1 MCGISGIIGK
11 NISQNEIVNMISK
24 LSHRGPDAQMVWNDE
39 KCFLGHRR
47 LSIIDLSAAANQ
59 PMHSA
64 CGRYVIVYNGEIYNF
79 KEIASELKLKL
90 KTNSD
95 TEVILEAFVKLGHD
109 FVNKLNGMFA
119 IAIWDKDLKELH
131 LFRDRIGVKPL
142 YYYIDNE
149 IFAFASELKALTSL
163 QRIKSKLTI
172 DKNALASYFH
182 YGFIPQPLSIYN
194 QIKKFPQAHSAVY
207 KHPEFKICQ
216 YWDLTNLD
224 EKSKITSEVE
234 ASSQLDELL
243 NSAVSSRL
251 VSDVPFG
258 SFLSGGIDSSIV
270 TALAQK
276 HTSGK
281 LNTFSI
287 GFKESAYDESAFAA
301 KIASF
306 LGTNHHEYILSEKD
320 ALNYIPDLM
329 KIYDEPFA
337 DSSALPVLLVSL
349 MAKQEV
355 SMVLSGD
362 GGDELFMGYGSYN
375 WAKRFDNPM
384 LYAFR
389 GMIKTLLEKSDS
401 RKRRA
406 ARLFDFDSKTNLV
419 SHIFSQEQYLFNNKE
434 VEQLLSFKADLPSA
448 FKEFC
453 ESSKRRFS
461 SKELQS
467 IFDLFS
473 YLPDDLLVKVDRASM
488 QNSLEVRV
496 PLLDYRIVE
505 FSYLLDENLK
515 VKQKVQKYLL
525 KNLLYKYI
533 PSEYFDRPKWG
544 FSIPLQKWMRNELKD
559 WIEAMLSSED
569 LEDLLQNR
577 ISEIESVAKWRQGDD
592 MHYNR
597 VWQLAVLSS
606 WISSNK

>member
-24 LSHRGPDAQMVWNDE
+24 LSHRGPDAQMVWNDDY
-39 KCFLGHRR
+39 CFLGHRR

-59 PMHSA
+59 PMISA
-64 CGRYVIVYNGEIYNF
+64 CQRYVIVYNGEIYNF
-79 KEIASELKLKL
+79 KEIAKNLNLNL

-95 TEVILEAFVKLGHD
+95 TEVILEAFAKLGSD
-109 FVNKLNGMFA
+109 FINLLNGMFA
-119 IAIWDKDLKELH
+119 IAIWDKELKELH
-131 LFRDRIGVKPL
+131 LFRDRVGVKPL
-142 YYYIDNE
+142 YFYIDNE

-163 QRIKSKLTI
+163 QRIKPKLTI

-182 YGFIPQPLSIYN
+182 YGFIPQPLTIYN
-194 QIKKFPQAHSAVY
+194 QIKKFPQAHAAVY
-207 KHPEFKICQ
+207 KYPEFKICQ
-216 YWDLTNLD
+216 YWDLTKLD
-224 EKSKITSEVE
+224 KNPRITSERE
-234 ASSQLDELL
+234 ALSQLEELL

-258 SFLSGGIDSSIV
+258 TFLSGGIDSSIV

-287 GFKESAYDESAFAA
+287 GFKESAFDESVFAA
-301 KIASF
+301 KISSY

-362 GGDELFMGYGSYN
+362 GGDELFMGYGSYK
-375 WAKRFDNPM
+375 WAKRFDNPL
-384 LYAFR
+384 LYSFR
-389 GMIKTLLEKSDS
+389 KLMKTVLEKSDS

-406 ARLFDFDSKTNLV
+406 ARLFDFDSNTNLV

-434 VEQLLSFKADLPSA
+434 VEQLLRVKADLPLA
-448 FKEFC
+448 FKEFND
-453 ESSKRRFS
+453 SSKRKFS

-467 IFDLFS
+467 LFDLFS

-496 PLLDYRIVE
+496 PLLDYRVVE
-505 FSYLLDENLK
+505 FSYLLDEKLK
-515 VKQKVQKYLL
+515 VKQDVQKYLL
-525 KNLLYKYI
+525 KKLLYNYI

-544 FSIPLQKWMRNELKD
+544 FSIPLQRWMRKELKE
-559 WIEAMLSSED
+559 WVELMLNSED
-569 LEDLLQNR
+569 LKDLLQTST
-577 ISEIESVAKWRQGDD
+577 SELESVVKWRQGDD
-592 MHYNR
+592 IHYNR

-606 WISSNK
+606 WISLNK